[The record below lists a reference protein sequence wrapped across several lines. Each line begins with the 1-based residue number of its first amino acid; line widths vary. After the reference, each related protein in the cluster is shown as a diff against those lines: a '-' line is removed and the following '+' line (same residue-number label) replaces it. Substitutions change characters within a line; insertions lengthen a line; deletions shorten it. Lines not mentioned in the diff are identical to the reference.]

1 MSRSLTFRGSYREEL
16 AFWVCCNYAYCL
28 YLQAFLLF
36 TYGAVGASRKIHQK
50 LVDSVLSTTLRF
62 LDKTPT
68 GRIVAR
74 FTRDVRAV
82 DGPLADDL
90 EAVCEITAAA
100 VLKLAAIVYFT
111 PLFLWPGLAFGIKS
125 YILGT
130 IYIAAQLSVKR

>member
-1 MSRSLTFRGSYREEL
+1 M
-16 AFWVCCNYAYCL
+16 
-28 YLQAFLLF
+28 
-36 TYGAVGASRKIHQK
+36 
-50 LVDSVLSTTLRF
+50 LSTTLRF
-62 LDKTPT
+62 LDKTPI

-90 EAVCEITAAA
+90 EAVCEITASA

-111 PLFLWPGLAFGIKS
+111 PVFLWPGLAFGIVS

-130 IYIAAQLSVKR
+130 IYIAAQLSIKRYAPRFPCQKECRLLTCN